1 MEETG
6 VGLITELQDRQS
18 EPVRLVWRGR
28 GYRKVKTVG
37 DILRTKGSQ
46 PDGTVARE
54 CQSGLPFPWK
64 TRWSDESGRRSS

>member
-46 PDGTVARE
+46 PDGCAGMPERLT
-54 CQSGLPFPWK
+54 LPLE
-64 TRWSDESGRRSS
+64 DALVG